1 MSSSIFTKER
11 LNLLALACLA
21 CAIIVGQA
29 NLSKLIGQRAYLPD
43 LSIRTYF
50 LSLSAIVTAFY
61 LYRNYKNGIP
71 SAAFVVVVAPI
82 LVLSAFISL
91 NFLQDDKAVF
101 AWSILADFCVI
112 LFCCI
117 VVYLNIADEGGL
129 KKFLWLLIFAS
140 IFADISDIVVG
151 FFRGSGVFTS
161 ITASRINFVG
171 VACAYFL
178 VFCEVKRRN
187 IASACILVLISFFF
201 MLMSSSKTA
210 ILVSVFSLGIICFFL
225 FVLGRWRGVLV
236 VTALALLS
244 ACGFWVS
251 GSAHRTGERFADAF
265 GRGTLEA
272 GREIDGVSG
281 GVLADSEA
289 LQSGGGNIVPDLKGL
304 TPLGQDVTVGSERIC
319 FVDRTERVQLWSH
332 AISLFLKAPLS
343 GVGFDGYRLVIPHTY
358 DKKVEYFEYRYPHNL
373 LLDYLAKAGI
383 VGFGIVV
390 ISILACAS
398 IYAKAVLCD
407 YRYIFISGIFIFM
420 FLVSM
425 TGGDLYDV
433 RYIWIFAAAL
443 TGALREK
450 LSMVSQSRNAT
461 LTPVNA

>member
-1 MSSSIFTKER
+1 MSSSIFTNER

-29 NLSKLIGQRAYLPD
+29 DLAKLIGQKAYLPD

-50 LSLSAIVTAFY
+50 LSLSSIVTALY
-61 LYRNYKNGIP
+61 LYRNYKYCVP
-71 SAAFVVVVAPI
+71 SAAFVVIVAPV
-82 LVLSAFISL
+82 LVLAAFISL
-91 NFLQDDKAVF
+91 NFLQDDKAIL
-101 AWSILADFCVI
+101 AWSILADFCII
-112 LFCCI
+112 LVCCV
-117 VVYLNIADEGGL
+117 VVYLNVPDEGAL
-129 KKFLWLLIFAS
+129 KKFLWLLVLAS
-140 IFADISDIVVG
+140 ICADISDVAVS

-178 VFCEVKRRN
+178 VFFEVNRRS
-187 IASACILVLISFFF
+187 IYAACVLVLVSFFF
-201 MLMSSSKTA
+201 MLMSSSKTGV
-210 ILVSVFSLGIICFFL
+210 LVSVLSLGVICFFL
-225 FVLGRWRGVLV
+225 SVLGRWRGVLIV
-236 VTALALLS
+236 IILALLS
-244 ACGFWVS
+244 ACGFWLS

-265 GRGTLEA
+265 GRGTLAA
-272 GREIDGVSG
+272 GSQVDGVNG
-281 GVLADSEA
+281 A
-289 LQSGGGNIVPDLKGL
+289 LQSSGGNIVPDLKGR
-304 TPLGQDVTVGSERIC
+304 TPLGQYVTVGSERIC
-319 FVDRTERVQLWSH
+319 FVDRTERVQLWSY

-343 GVGFDGYRLVIPHTY
+343 GVGFDGYRLLIPHTY
-358 DKKVEYFEYRYPHNL
+358 DTEVAYFEYRYPHNI

-383 VGFGIVV
+383 VGFGIVL

-398 IYAKAVLCD
+398 IYAKAVLYD

-443 TGALREK
+443 AGALREK
-450 LSMVSQSRNAT
+450 LSMVSQPQNAT
-461 LTPVNA
+461 LAPVNA